1 MQDITRFRTALAGF
15 NRSDV
20 ARYIETS
27 AKQHK
32 EELSKWKDELSVAQA
47 EKLAALEKVKEL
59 SARLESVEA
68 GAPAPVATPAEIPAD
83 PAAMELAA
91 YRRAEQ
97 AERAARQRIHRQME
111 RLSDLMQDVT
121 SEQAG
126 SSQEMQALIQS
137 MVESVEKLQTLFARV
152 GNAFSKTESAMEELK
167 NEIAD

>member
-1 MQDITRFRTALAGF
+1 MQDMTRFRTALAGF

-20 ARYIETS
+20 ARYIEQS
-27 AKQHK
+27 SKQHR
-32 EELSKWKDELSVAQA
+32 EELSRLKDELSVAQA
-47 EKLAALEKVKEL
+47 EKLSMQEKVKEL
-59 SARLESVEA
+59 SAQLEAMEA

-97 AERAARQRIHRQME
+97 AERAAKQRIHRQME
-111 RLSDLMQDVT
+111 RLSDLMKDVT
-121 SEQAG
+121 NEQAG

>member
-1 MQDITRFRTALAGF
+1 MQDLTRFRTALAGF

-20 ARYIETS
+20 ARYIEQS

-32 EELSKWKDELSVAQA
+32 EELSKLKDELSIAQG
-47 EKLAALEKVKEL
+47 EKLSAQEKVKEL
-59 SARLESVEA
+59 SARVAAMEE
-68 GAPAPVATPAEIPAD
+68 GKPAPVAESLPDD

-97 AERAARQRIHRQME
+97 AERAAKQRIHRQME
-111 RLSDLMQDVT
+111 RLSDLMKDVT
-121 SEQAG
+121 NEQAG

-137 MVESVEKLQTLFARV
+137 MVESVEKLQTLFTRV
-152 GNAFSKTESAMEELK
+152 GNAFSKTENAMEELK

>member
-20 ARYIETS
+20 AHYIEQS

-32 EELSKWKDELSVAQA
+32 EELSKLKDELTVAQA
-47 EKLAALEKVKEL
+47 EKISAQEKVKEL
-59 SARLESVEA
+59 SARVAALEE
-68 GAPAPVATPAEIPAD
+68 GAPAPVAAEVLPDD

-97 AERAARQRIHRQME
+97 AERTAKQRIQRQME
-111 RLSDLMQDVT
+111 RLSVLMQDVT
-121 SEQAG
+121 NEQAG

-137 MVESVEKLQTLFARV
+137 MVESVEKLQTLFTRV
-152 GNAFSKTESAMEELK
+152 GNAFSKTENAMEELK